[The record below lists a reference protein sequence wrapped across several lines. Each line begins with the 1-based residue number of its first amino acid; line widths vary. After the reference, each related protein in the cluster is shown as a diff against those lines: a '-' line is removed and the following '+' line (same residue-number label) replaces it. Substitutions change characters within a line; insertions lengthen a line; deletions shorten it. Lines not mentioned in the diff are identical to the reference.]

1 MLKVGDEVTRM
12 LAGSI
17 PMTLRGVAIDDK
29 FIHCGGGWKF
39 DKATG
44 AEIDEELGWNVNS
57 TGSYL
62 QGIYKIPKAKDL

>member
-1 MLKVGDEVTRM
+1 MKVGDKVTRM

-17 PMTLRGVAIDDK
+17 PMNLTITAIDDE

-39 DKATG
+39 DKKTG
-44 AEIDEELGWNVNS
+44 AEVDEELGWGNEG

-62 QGIYKIPKAKDL
+62 KDINRV